1 MEKLEIMKIGE
12 ILRLNKLMLSC
23 RDIAKIIPC
32 SKTTVSDVLRN
43 CKNLG
48 LDYSNFEKIGIEE
61 FEKLYRKKNSSA
73 QDEKNDNEIDWD
85 SIHKRLTNESNI
97 TLQYIWL
104 EEYKFEHADE
114 YSYSHFCKKNK
125 NGKNNLC
132 KNK

>member
-73 QDEKNDNEIDWD
+73 QDEKNENEIDWA